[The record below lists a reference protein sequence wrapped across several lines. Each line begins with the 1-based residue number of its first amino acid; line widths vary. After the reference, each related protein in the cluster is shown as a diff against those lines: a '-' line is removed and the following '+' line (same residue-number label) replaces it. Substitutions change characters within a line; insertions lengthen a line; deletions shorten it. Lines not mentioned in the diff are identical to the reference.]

1 MIGIFDSGIGGLTVI
16 NALRQKLPDADFI
29 YFGDTARTPYGNKSA
44 KTVIKYVLENIE
56 TLISKGALAIVV
68 ACHTSSSVAIKAVRQ
83 RFDIPIFDVINP
95 AVELALKKTKSS
107 KLGVIGT
114 QTTINSGVY
123 AAKIGAMNAE
133 AKIYAIASPLLV
145 PLVEEGW
152 IKKPETVRIVKK
164 YLHPLKVRQ
173 IDTLILGCNHYVL
186 LKSIIQ
192 RKVGK
197 RVRLIDSGSAVT
209 DTLVDFLGKQPEI
222 SDQLG
227 KNQIQRL
234 IFSDV
239 TPQIE
244 KLVQII
250 LKKKATLE
258 LQ

>member
-16 NALRQKLPDADFI
+16 NALRQQLPGTDFI

-44 KTVIKYVLENIE
+44 RTLKKYVLENIE
-56 TLISKGALAIVV
+56 TLIRCGALAVV
-68 ACHTSSSVAIKAVRQ
+68 IACHTSSSVSIEAVRR

-95 AVELALKKTKSS
+95 AVRLALKISKNS

-123 AAKIGAMNAE
+123 AAKIGALNAN
-133 AKIYAIASPLLV
+133 AKIYSIASPLLV

-152 IKKPETVRIVKK
+152 LKKPETARVVKK

-197 RVRLIDSGSAVT
+197 KVQLIDPASAVT
-209 DTLVDFLGKQPEI
+209 DTLVEFFGERPEVN
-222 SDQLG
+222 DRLG
-227 KNQIQRL
+227 KNQILRL
-234 IFSDV
+234 VFSDV

-244 KLVQII
+244 KSVQII
-250 LKKKATLE
+250 LKKKVKLE
-258 LQ
+258 SI